1 MKEIWKVLKE
11 NNNYEVSNTGKVRN
25 KETKQELKPWILN
38 SGYYSITLYGNNYY
52 KRHRTVHRLV
62 AETFIEN
69 NDSHKNIINHID
81 NNKLNNHVDNLE
93 WVDYKGNTLHANRQG
108 RLNTHSA
115 REQLKNV
122 SSKAVFQKDM
132 QGNITKIWDS
142 PTQAEKETDKY
153 FSQAKIS
160 SVANG
165 KRKHHRNYIW
175 EYVNKNS
182 TRSLPMKINVYDLD
196 NNLLHENYTMNK
208 IMKLL
213 NMNNHVTLRDRLRK
227 TNDFVEYKGYKFK
240 NNK

>member
-11 NNNYEVSNTGKVRN
+11 NENYEVSSTGKIWN
-25 KETKQELKPWILN
+25 KRKNCLSNTWVIN
-38 SGYYSITLYGNNYY
+38 SGYRQVTIGKGN
-52 KRHRTVHRLV
+52 RLVHRLV
-62 AETFIEN
+62 AETFIPN
-69 NDSHKNIINHID
+69 NDPTLNIVNHID

-93 WVDYKGNTLHANRQG
+93 WVDYKGNSAHASNQG

-115 REQLKNV
+115 REQLKKV
-122 SSKAVFQKDM
+122 SSKAIYQKDM
-132 QGNITKIWDS
+132 QGNIIKIWDS

-175 EYVNKNS
+175 EFVNKDS
-182 TRSLPMKINVYDLD
+182 SRSLPMKINVYDLD
-196 NNLLHENYTMNK
+196 NNLLYENYSISK
-208 IMKLL
+208 IMQLL
-213 NMNNHVTLRDRLRK
+213 NMNNHKTLRDKLRK

-240 NNK
+240 NNN